1 MQLFIDLRALRSGAA
16 RHVAAAMV
24 VAFIGVGC
32 AQSGA
37 VTASASAPTPDDEN
51 LWLEDITGQRALAW
65 VREQNAATERTLK
78 AHPEFPAVFARLQ
91 SIGNSNERIPAVE
104 SIGAHLYN
112 YWRDE
117 SHPKGVWRRTSML
130 EYRKASPQWETVLD
144 LDALAATES
153 ENWVWNSARCLPGGD
168 RCMVQLSR
176 GGTDALV
183 SREFDL
189 NKRAFVKDG
198 FALAE
203 AKSHIEWRDRDT
215 LFVATDVGPGSLTDS
230 GYPRIVKRWR
240 RGTPLSA
247 AEIVLEASTGD
258 VRAFAYRTFWPGFE
272 REFAVQSLTLSD
284 SKLFTNTAQGWRHLA
299 LPLDAIA
306 EQYRDQ
312 LLIQLRSKWNVA
324 GKRFPAGALL
334 AVNLDAFMKGEPRF
348 EVLFTPAPRGALAE
362 FIVTRDHVVLRELEN
377 LSNRVYVL
385 SREQD
390 QWRRQRL
397 SVPEFG
403 ELWLAALDPFDS
415 NEFFISHSGFLQPGS
430 LQLGNAERM
439 SLEPLKHLP
448 DFFDTD
454 GLEVGQ
460 FEAVSADGTR
470 VPYFQV
476 SRRGLKLDGRNPALI
491 YAYGG
496 FGITQLP
503 DYDANIGAAWLER
516 GGVYVLANIRGGAE
530 FGPAW
535 HEAATKQHKQRS
547 YDDLI
552 AVAEHLVGRHVTSPP
567 HLGMMGV
574 SNGGLLAGV
583 MLTQR
588 PDLFGAIVSRVP
600 LLDMRRYH
608 RLLAGASWVSEYGN
622 PDEPQQW
629 RHISQYSPY
638 QNLRRQTRYPAT
650 LLITSTRDDRVHPAH
665 ARKMAARMESQGH
678 SVLYYENT
686 EGGHMGAADNRQ
698 RAYMNAL
705 TYVFLFNELSRGR
718 PRPTE

>member
-1 MQLFIDLRALRSGAA
+1 MQLSIDLRALRSGVT
-16 RHVAAAMV
+16 RRAAMT
-24 VAFIGVGC
+24 ILGIGC
-32 AQSGA
+32 ALSCT
-37 VTASASAPTPDDEN
+37 VMASAAGTPTPDDEN
-51 LWLEDITGQRALAW
+51 LWLEDITGQRALEW
-65 VREQNAATERTLK
+65 VKEQNAATEQELK

-91 SIGNSNERIPAVE
+91 SIGNSSERIPAVE
-104 SIGAHLYN
+104 LIGAHLYN
-112 YWRDE
+112 YWRDA
-117 SHPKGVWRRTSML
+117 SHPKGLWRRTSL
-130 EYRKASPQWETVLD
+130 AEYRKASPQWDAVLD
-144 LDALAATES
+144 LDALAALES
-153 ENWVWNSARCLPGGD
+153 ENWVWNSARCLPGGGD
-168 RCMVQLSR
+168 RCLVQLSR
-176 GGTDALV
+176 GGTDAVV

-189 NKRAFVKDG
+189 STRTFVRDG
-198 FALAE
+198 FALPE
-203 AKSHIEWRDRDT
+203 AKSHVEWRDRDT
-215 LFVATDVGPGSLTDS
+215 LFVATDIGPGSLTDS

-247 AEIVLEASTGD
+247 AEIVLEASTAE

-272 REFAVQSLTLSD
+272 REFAVQSLTLSH
-284 SKLFTNTAQGWRHLA
+284 SKLFTNTAQGWRQLA
-299 LPLDAIA
+299 LPLDAIT
-306 EQYRDQ
+306 EQYQDQ
-312 LLIQLRSKWNVA
+312 LLIQLRTEWQVA
-324 GKRFPAGALL
+324 GERFPAGALL

-348 EVLFTPAPRGALAE
+348 EVLFTPAPRSALTE
-362 FIVTRDHVVLRELEN
+362 FAMTRDHVVLRELEN
-377 LSNRVYVL
+377 LSNRLYVL
-385 SREQD
+385 SREQG
-390 QWRRQRL
+390 QWQRHRL
-397 SVPEFG
+397 PVPEFG
-403 ELWLAALDPFDS
+403 ELWLAALDPFSS
-415 NEFFISHSGFLQPGS
+415 NEFFVSHSGFLQPGS

-439 SLEPLKHLP
+439 SLEPLKQLP
-448 DFFDTD
+448 DFFSTD
-454 GLEVGQ
+454 GLEIGQ
-460 FEAVSADGTR
+460 FEAVSADGTH

-476 SRRGLKLDGRNPALI
+476 SRRGLKLDGRNPTLI

-535 HEAATKQHKQRS
+535 HERATKQHKQRS

-552 AVAEHLVGRHVTSPP
+552 SVAENLVRRNVTSPP
-567 HLGMMGV
+567 HLGVMGV

-608 RLLAGASWVSEYGN
+608 RLLAGASWMSEYGN
-622 PDEPQQW
+622 PDEPQDW
-629 RHISQYSPY
+629 RYISQYSPY
-638 QNLRRQTRYPAT
+638 QNLRRQTRYPRT

-678 SVLYYENT
+678 RVLYYENT

-705 TYVFLFNELSRGR
+705 TYVFLFDELSRGR
-718 PRPTE
+718 RQSSE